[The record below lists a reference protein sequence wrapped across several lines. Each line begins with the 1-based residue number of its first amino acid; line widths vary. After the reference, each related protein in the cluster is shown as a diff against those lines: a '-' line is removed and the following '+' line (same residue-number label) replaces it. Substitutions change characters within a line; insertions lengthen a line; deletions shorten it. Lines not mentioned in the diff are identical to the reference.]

1 MFKNRAFQVK
11 LVNTKDEKNNP
22 DGEVDVLNVNP
33 QEIAKIATEYTVKT
47 IGAIGAVVAANKVLN
62 TICEIAVVAA
72 KAKFK

>member
-11 LVNTKDEKNNP
+11 MVNTKNEAQADN
-22 DGEVDVLNVNP
+22 EVDVVNVNP
-33 QEIAKIATEYTVKT
+33 EEIAKIATEYTIKA

-62 TICEIAVVAA
+62 TICEVTVIAA

>member
-11 LVNTKDEKNNP
+11 VVNTKNEAQADN
-22 DGEVDVLNVNP
+22 EVDVVNVNP
-33 QEIAKIATEYTVKT
+33 EEIAKIATEYTIKA

-62 TICEIAVVAA
+62 TICEVTVIAA